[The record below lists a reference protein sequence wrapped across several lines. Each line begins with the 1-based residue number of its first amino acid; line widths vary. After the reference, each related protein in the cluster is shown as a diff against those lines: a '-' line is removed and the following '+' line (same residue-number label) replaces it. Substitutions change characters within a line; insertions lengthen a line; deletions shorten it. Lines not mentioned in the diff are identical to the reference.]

1 MGGSTPFSHN
11 QYETIARNSVEDG
24 NKFNRSHEKLVLK
37 EQTRGSSSSL
47 WFPNGYEQAHG
58 WRLGSRSGEPLQAR
72 EEDNL
77 RLVRRSSTSDA
88 LSPPGVKSSRRF
100 VPNKVLL
107 ELRPDLKTNHRS
119 GRSRGNTLSSAP
131 LNSDGRPLM
140 SAPSLCRR
148 HSDKSTLPSSYG
160 RCYDM
165 DGNGEMTSI
174 ASMSDPL
181 LIALARKDQPELP
194 IMSPTGDSSI
204 LMSLSE
210 RRLSSSG
217 NTTCAPPK
225 KPAPRPTKTVLQLCD
240 RSARPSSLTLRDRS
254 ACPELAAAAP
264 PSTAAAGQQQE
275 RPAYARRFM
284 TNRPSNCVLPS
295 LPVLTR
301 PPDDSVTPSFALDQ
315 ELEEPHQLGLRP
327 PSPEPRSL
335 LLNAPKKRRFPTLD
349 SSSNAFD
356 FSCLSRMLRPYDPS
370 GHQTAK
376 RPVCRALRFGD

>member
-47 WFPNGYEQAHG
+47 CKAHYVKQVAIRFPNGYEQAHG

-88 LSPPGVKSSRRF
+88 LS
-100 VPNKVLL
+100 
-107 ELRPDLKTNHRS
+107 
-119 GRSRGNTLSSAP
+119 
-131 LNSDGRPLM
+131 SDGRPLM

-315 ELEEPHQLGLRP
+315 ELEEPHQFVLP
-327 PSPEPRSL
+327 PLP
-335 LLNAPKKRRFPTLD
+335 
-349 SSSNAFD
+349 
-356 FSCLSRMLRPYDPS
+356 
-370 GHQTAK
+370 
-376 RPVCRALRFGD
+376 